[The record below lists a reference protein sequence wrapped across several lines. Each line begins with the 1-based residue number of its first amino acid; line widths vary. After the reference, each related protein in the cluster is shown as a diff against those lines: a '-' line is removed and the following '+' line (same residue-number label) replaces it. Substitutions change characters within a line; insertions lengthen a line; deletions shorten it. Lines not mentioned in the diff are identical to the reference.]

1 MICAGGH
8 RKGACFVTNTPKR
21 NTLEVV
27 SSITEQPTNISVLTT
42 GPDKLRDQLSWVQF
56 HRSCPHLPPQFSEL
70 QEDICTQMRDQ
81 IWPLWAIQDVQEV
94 RGRKV
99 QFVLHDTT
107 TNPFLSEVQ
116 LGRFPVRDIICP
128 TFQAPAASSRPLS
141 NALMSERWPRVP
153 PSVTFK
159 PLFKSCFLDS
169 PFALPSAAAAR
180 RRVGRRGHCL
190 PVSGYTTQAC
200 CCDNNSPLS
209 PVLFYPTNP
218 NQWWQLSLSSLRV
231 CVSVCL
237 LCPTY

>member
-1 MICAGGH
+1 MMHKRG
-8 RKGACFVTNTPKR
+8 KGACFVTNTPKR

-42 GPDKLRDQLSWVQF
+42 GPDKLRDPFKTFKKFEVEKYNLCCMIPQQIHSCQRYSWA
-56 HRSCPHLPPQFSEL
+56 P
-70 QEDICTQMRDQ
+70 
-81 IWPLWAIQDVQEV
+81 
-94 RGRKV
+94 
-99 QFVLHDTT
+99 
-107 TNPFLSEVQ
+107 
-116 LGRFPVRDIICP
+116 ICP

-180 RRVGRRGHCL
+180 RRVVGRRGHCL

-218 NQWWQLSLSSLRV
+218 NPPLSLSLS
-231 CVSVCL
+231 CL
-237 LCPTY
+237 FLLPGRADQQTRFG